1 MNYFNE
7 DKFTIVE
14 EIIIKENNEKII
26 KVNSIIIRNIKE
38 ENYQEKEDLLN
49 VFLYKMQ
56 IMKNNQ
62 QLKL

>member
-7 DKFTIVE
+7 NKFTIVE

-38 ENYQEKEDLLN
+38 ENYQEKEGLLN
-49 VFLYKMQ
+49 V
-56 IMKNNQ
+56 I
-62 QLKL
+62 

>member
-38 ENYQEKEDLLN
+38 ENY
-49 VFLYKMQ
+49 
-56 IMKNNQ
+56 
-62 QLKL
+62 

>member
-49 VFLYKMQ
+49 V
-56 IMKNNQ
+56 I
-62 QLKL
+62 

>member
-7 DKFTIVE
+7 NKFTIVE

-49 VFLYKMQ
+49 V
-56 IMKNNQ
+56 I
-62 QLKL
+62 